1 MSKYAVMPLDDYTN
15 VCETIREKTAT
26 TENIKSGDLP
36 EKVNAVYK
44 AGQKA
49 EYDKFWDVY
58 QDYGNRTNYAN
69 AFYNIGWNDETYQP
83 KYNIVI
89 VGNGYGCFGYSN
101 ITDTKVDIDISNS
114 TNAGNF
120 FYTCFYLKTIKK
132 LIVSEKITSYT
143 NFFKFCVALEDIA
156 IEGIIGADISFADS
170 NKLTHDSLMSIINA
184 LKDFS
189 GTTTTK
195 TLTLHADSK
204 ALLTDSEK
212 AIATQKGWTIA

>member
-1 MSKYAVMPLDDYTN
+1 MREYAVMPLQDYINTCDN
-15 VCETIREKTAT
+15 IREKTST

-49 EYDKFWDVY
+49 EYDRFWDSY
-58 QDYGNRTNYAN
+58 QDNGNRKDYPYTFGYT
-69 AFYNIGWNDETYQP
+69 WNDDIYNP
-83 KYNIVI
+83 KYPITATNSA
-89 VGNGYGCFGYSN
+89 YMFRYTK
-101 ITDTKVDIDISNS
+101 ITDTKVDISANIYNYVFEY
-114 TNAGNF
+114 AQQ
-120 FYTCFYLKTIKK
+120 LKTIRK
-132 LIVSEKITSYT
+132 LIVSEGATFVSTFRNCIE
-143 NFFKFCVALEDIA
+143 LENI
-156 IEGIIGADISFADS
+156 IFEGVIGTDISFKDS
-170 NKLTHDSLMSIINA
+170 KLLSHDSLMSIINA

-195 TLTLHADSK
+195 TLTLHGNSK